1 MKKDIAKVEML
12 AELMTIGEI
21 LKDILETDDKD
32 IKDLMIARLG
42 LHVNLEAK
50 KLIEE
55 LEL

>member
-21 LKDILETDDKD
+21 LKDILETDDND

>member
-1 MKKDIAKVEML
+1 MKKDIAKVDML